1 MNYQPIIELVKQ
13 AGEIVFD
20 PTLTGE
26 VTMKGRADFLTAVDL
41 GISAR
46 IKEGLAALCP
56 DCGFVSEEDTAPL
69 SDRCFILDPI
79 DGTTN
84 LVYDYRMSSVSLA
97 YLEEGRVMF
106 GIIYNPYNGDT
117 FIAERGH
124 GVTLNG
130 RPLAQAP
137 DRAPADSLI
146 EFGAGSTKKQ
156 FAEETFSLA
165 KEVFCECL
173 DLRRIC
179 SSALA
184 IAYIAAGRLNGYFE
198 KVLKPWDYAAAVLML
213 EECGCVA
220 TDYEGNPVPYD
231 TPSSF
236 VAGTPRTH
244 AFLLEKI
251 RKHIR

>member
-13 AGEIVFD
+13 AGQIVFD
-20 PTLTGE
+20 PALRADI
-26 VTMKGRADFLTAVDL
+26 TMKGKADFLTAVDL

-46 IKEGLAALCP
+46 IKEGLAALYP
-56 DCGFVSEEDTAPL
+56 ECGFVSEEDNAPL
-69 SDRCFILDPI
+69 SARCFILDPI

-97 YLEEGRVMF
+97 YVEDGRVML

-117 FIAERGH
+117 FIAERGRGATYN
-124 GVTLNG
+124 GV
-130 RPLAQAP
+130 PLSKAP
-137 DRAPADSLI
+137 DREPCDSLI

-156 FAEETFSLA
+156 FAEETFALA
-165 KEVFCECL
+165 KDVFCECL

-198 KVLKPWDYAAAVLML
+198 KVLKPWDYAAAALML
-213 EECGCVA
+213 EECGCIA
-220 TDYEGNPVPYD
+220 TDYEGNPIPFD
-231 TPSSF
+231 RPSSF
-236 VAGTPRTH
+236 VAGTPKTH

-251 RKHIR
+251 RKHVR